1 MHPSPLDRDVGL
13 YDDRTPAPCQV
24 PGVGSLRM
32 KLKVERTKKKKYEK
46 ESQMDGF
53 TRTYPLKAYSNKISA
68 MQFVLSLQSG
78 GMGHGEKRSGT
89 TTLVTRLIM

>member
-1 MHPSPLDRDVGL
+1 MS
-13 YDDRTPAPCQV
+13 
-24 PGVGSLRM
+24 GSGSR
-32 KLKVERTKKKKYEK
+32 KLKNEAKSEKNEKKYEK

-78 GMGHGEKRSGT
+78 GMGHGEKKSAT